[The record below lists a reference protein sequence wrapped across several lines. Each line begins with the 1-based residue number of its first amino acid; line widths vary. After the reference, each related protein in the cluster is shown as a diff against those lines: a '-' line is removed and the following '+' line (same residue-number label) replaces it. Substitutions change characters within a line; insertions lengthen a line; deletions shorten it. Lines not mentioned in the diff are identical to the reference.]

1 MRIIKLFKEID
12 IKVIKVSGEIIDKI
26 EAVVN
31 YDLFKIS
38 YILNKITVELIGE
51 LKEIYSWLSK
61 FVNLDEYSERDFSN
75 TSSSKKSKEIF
86 LIMIEE
92 LIIKIQY
99 FFPGN
104 EMNCMTRNVC
114 RFVLENVEKQVSI
127 KTIADQMFLNQ
138 SYLSTLFKDKTGI
151 SLIEYMTMVKMESAK
166 ILFLD
171 SEIKNYEVAY
181 KLGYK
186 DVEYFSKVFKKN
198 VGITPSEFKA
208 SRITKIN

>member
-38 YILNKITVELIGE
+38 YILNKITVELIGG

-86 LIMIEE
+86 LNDRRTYYKNSI
-92 LIIKIQY
+92 
-99 FFPGN
+99 FF
-104 EMNCMTRNVC
+104 
-114 RFVLENVEKQVSI
+114 
-127 KTIADQMFLNQ
+127 
-138 SYLSTLFKDKTGI
+138 
-151 SLIEYMTMVKMESAK
+151 
-166 ILFLD
+166 
-171 SEIKNYEVAY
+171 
-181 KLGYK
+181 
-186 DVEYFSKVFKKN
+186 
-198 VGITPSEFKA
+198 
-208 SRITKIN
+208 SR